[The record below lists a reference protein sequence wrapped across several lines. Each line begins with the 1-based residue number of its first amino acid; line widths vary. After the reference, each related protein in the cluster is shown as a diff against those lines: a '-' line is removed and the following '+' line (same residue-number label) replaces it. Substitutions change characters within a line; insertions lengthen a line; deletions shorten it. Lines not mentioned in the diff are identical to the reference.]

1 MKSTVTTLTICCFI
15 LAAASLL
22 FGQENPNGVYVE
34 RSSAPAQKNPFDTP
48 QDAEM
53 GRKTFVTDGGCA
65 YCHANDGT
73 GGRGANLTLGEYR
86 FGGSDGQL
94 FETIRNGIPGS
105 DMPPTR
111 GPDEEIWRLAAF
123 VKRLG
128 SQGLEEKAPGD
139 PVAGRMVYESKG
151 GCAACHTINQQGGI
165 LGPDLTRVGRRRS
178 LKFLQE
184 SLVSP
189 AADLPLNYRAVHVVT
204 ASGETVTGIRLNED
218 DTSIQLRDLNGNL
231 RAFLKDNVKDIRRD
245 QPSLM
250 PAYGSVLSKKEM
262 EDLVA
267 YLSSLRGTT

>member
-1 MKSTVTTLTICCFI
+1 MKSTVTLLTICGFM

-48 QDAEM
+48 QDAQM

-86 FGGSDGQL
+86 FGGSDAQL

-128 SQGLEEKAPGD
+128 RATPLRPPA
-139 PVAGRMVYESKG
+139 M
-151 GCAACHTINQQGGI
+151 QQA
-165 LGPDLTRVGRRRS
+165 RRRKS
-178 LKFLQE
+178 
-184 SLVSP
+184 SP
-189 AADLPLNYRAVHVVT
+189 
-204 ASGETVTGIRLNED
+204 
-218 DTSIQLRDLNGNL
+218 
-231 RAFLKDNVKDIRRD
+231 
-245 QPSLM
+245 
-250 PAYGSVLSKKEM
+250 YGSEWKSTAGAA
-262 EDLVA
+262 EDQRRKAHLV
-267 YLSSLRGTT
+267 TICD